1 LHRQQGLSWALI
13 SAAFLAIANAWP
25 QLFLWLA
32 NHFSSEEQR
41 FRA

>member
-13 SAAFLAIANAWP
+13 SAAFLAIASLRP
-25 QLFLWLA
+25 QFFLWLA
-32 NHFSSEEQR
+32 NNFSSEEQR